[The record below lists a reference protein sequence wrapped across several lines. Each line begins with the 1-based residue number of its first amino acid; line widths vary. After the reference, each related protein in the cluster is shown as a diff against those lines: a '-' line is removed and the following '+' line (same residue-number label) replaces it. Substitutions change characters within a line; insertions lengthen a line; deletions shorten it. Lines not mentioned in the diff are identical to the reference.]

1 MKNAENVASNDTV
14 NITYTFH
21 HKNLLSIGNLDGETR
36 KSRKVSSE
44 DNEDDIR
51 GCKCKSVLHLDDVSV
66 KETSRLEN
74 YVPECCS
81 ISRRKMAKRKNSQN
95 FTDDCLITQ
104 RINQYLS
111 NVINDQDLQ
120 TFQENH
126 LQTFQ
131 ENYLHTFQENHQISR
146 KRQECK
152 EMSDS
157 SRTVSPNVL
166 QYNFPVRHENQ
177 RHFSRKKSRQQYPR
191 KRNRY
196 SRKHYWEDFE
206 GFRKELDDDVNK
218 LETPQTEKDED
229 YLHKT
234 FERCDICDEEKDQVI
249 FRTRPRKPKH
259 GGQDNKSTRIRHR
272 QDLNHSMKR
281 NKLRKGLE
289 LRKVSKSKNSEPT
302 SMWSYL

>member
-1 MKNAENVASNDTV
+1 MKNAGNVASNGTV
-14 NITYTFH
+14 KKTHTFH
-21 HKNLLSIGNLDGETR
+21 HKNLLSIGNLDWETR

-44 DNEDDIR
+44 DNQDNIR
-51 GCKCKSVLHLDDVSV
+51 GCKCESVLHLDDVSV

-81 ISRRKMAKRKNSQN
+81 ISQRKMDESKNSQN

-104 RINQYLS
+104 RINQYLT

-131 ENYLHTFQENHQISR
+131 KNHQISR

-157 SRTVSPNVL
+157 SRTVSPNFL
-166 QYNFPVRHENQ
+166 QYNSPVRHENQ
-177 RHFSRKKSRQQYPR
+177 RHFRRKKSKQQYPR

-196 SRKHYWEDFE
+196 SRKNYLNDFE
-206 GFRKELDDDVNK
+206 EFRKELEDDVNK
-218 LETPQTEKDED
+218 LETPHKETEKDED

-234 FERCDICDEEKDQVI
+234 FGRCDICDKEKGKDQVI
-249 FRTRPRKPKH
+249 LRIRPRTHKH
-259 GGQDNKSTRIRHR
+259 GDQDNKSTEIRHR
-272 QDLNHSMKR
+272 QYLNHSMKR
-281 NKLRKGLE
+281 NKLRKGSE

-302 SMWSYL
+302 SIWSYL

>member
-14 NITYTFH
+14 KRTHTFH

-81 ISRRKMAKRKNSQN
+81 IRGRKMAERKNSQN

-111 NVINDQDLQ
+111 NVINDQDLKP
-120 TFQENH
+120 
-126 LQTFQ
+126 
-131 ENYLHTFQENHQISR
+131 FQENHQISR
-146 KRQECK
+146 KHMCK

-157 SRTVSPNVL
+157 SRTVSPNFL
-166 QYNFPVRHENQ
+166 QYIPPVRHENQ

-196 SRKHYWEDFE
+196 SRKNYWEDFE

-218 LETPQTEKDED
+218 LKAPHTETEKDED
-229 YLHKT
+229 HPHKT
-234 FERCDICDEEKDQVI
+234 FERCDICDKEKEQVI
-249 FRTRPRKPKH
+249 LRIRPKTHKH
-259 GGQDNKSTRIRHR
+259 GDQDNKSTEICPR
-272 QDLNHSMKR
+272 QYLNHSMKR
-281 NKLRKGLE
+281 NKLRKGSE

-302 SMWSYL
+302 SIWSYL